1 GGDAAGPVAFSSY
14 IDARD
19 GTLLVRENLVDYDVD
34 NPEWEVFPHTPPVDY
49 SSSDTRVRWCFAPG
63 PGCEEVVGTPASPL
77 AWDVDPTNRRPSETT
92 LGNNAF
98 AVHNWFSNDPFKVGK
113 ELATERPNRDYAYAW
128 TNQWQREKCSPA
140 VFDTQRRN
148 DIDAA
153 RANLFAMHNRMHDW
167 SYHLGFT
174 EEAWNLQTNNCDRG
188 GLGNDAERGQSQ
200 SGGRA
205 GGAPPG
211 FPSRDNANQS
221 SPPDGVPPV
230 TNMYLWQP
238 IPGGFYAPCVDGDY
252 DMSVIGHE
260 YGHAITGRMIGGPNA
275 GWSGAQAGAMNE
287 SHSDLIAMEYLFEYG
302 FKPSGNTPF
311 VTGGYVTGDQEHGI
325 RNYDMSKS
333 PLNYSNLSYDMVGQQ
348 VHADGEI
355 WSATSFDLRQAMIN
369 RYGVGTP
376 ALQRA
381 CADGQTPVA
390 QCPGNRRWVQL
401 EFDALLLNASG

>member
-1 GGDAAGPVAFSSY
+1 MLTSSGRPLASDLPKAPAAAARAYIAQNRQLLGLTARAANALKILTVAPMGRGAAVIMQQQFGNLAAGYDGLLSVGVRDGMVFHVSSSLARDAAQPAPAQLTADEAAGIAARNAGVDASAVQGVELVAVPTPDDGARAAYDVTIIGGDAAGPVAFSSY

-153 RANLFAMHNRMHDW
+153 RANLFAMHN
-167 SYHLGFT
+167 
-174 EEAWNLQTNNCDRG
+174 
-188 GLGNDAERGQSQ
+188 
-200 SGGRA
+200 
-205 GGAPPG
+205 
-211 FPSRDNANQS
+211 
-221 SPPDGVPPV
+221 
-230 TNMYLWQP
+230 
-238 IPGGFYAPCVDGDY
+238 
-252 DMSVIGHE
+252 
-260 YGHAITGRMIGGPNA
+260 
-275 GWSGAQAGAMNE
+275 
-287 SHSDLIAMEYLFEYG
+287 
-302 FKPSGNTPF
+302 
-311 VTGGYVTGDQEHGI
+311 
-325 RNYDMSKS
+325 
-333 PLNYSNLSYDMVGQQ
+333 
-348 VHADGEI
+348 
-355 WSATSFDLRQAMIN
+355 
-369 RYGVGTP
+369 
-376 ALQRA
+376 
-381 CADGQTPVA
+381 
-390 QCPGNRRWVQL
+390 
-401 EFDALLLNASG
+401 